1 VTETPNATDEL
12 RTATL
17 AAQRIE
23 KWLELRK
30 DGITIPDQWT
40 PDDDMRTVLAAF
52 HERGEPCD
60 GQRCNSGG
68 ALHCHRCAEVE
79 STQLLGERN
88 RLREQLTAESL
99 RADRAENARDQV
111 GEMLHAAQERLGSI
125 RNGVAHIQQLAAA
138 TERTHG
144 EDDPVAITLRATARN
159 FLAALGAGDGQ
170 DGAESNADGRTGPVA
185 SDAASEPAS
194 EAQKPAE
201 GVALS
206 VCGKYSKPGLGGIL
220 GPCIKA
226 QGHPGTGDWHLDARG
241 AAWDPNID
249 ADASEQQT
257 GGE

>member
-111 GEMLHAAQERLGSI
+111 GEMLHAAQERLTAA
-125 RNGVAHIQQLAAA
+125 RRLAARIHGIAKHPSFAAPADLAQALHEHA
-138 TERTHG
+138 TQLL
-144 EDDPVAITLRATARN
+144 D
-159 FLAALGAGDGQ
+159 ALGTGGEPG
-170 DGAESNADGRTGPVA
+170 GAESDAD
-185 SDAASEPAS
+185 
-194 EAQKPAE
+194 
-201 GVALS
+201 
-206 VCGKYSKPGLGGIL
+206 GLGG
-220 GPCIKA
+220 GKP
-226 QGHPGTGDWHLDARG
+226 
-241 AAWDPNID
+241 
-249 ADASEQQT
+249 
-257 GGE
+257 